1 VSRGRYPQ
9 RQLGEAVEDQ
19 AVAATDALAP
29 GERFDALVSRPIDGR
44 SLPAAWTLGTAVIPA
59 GAYVEVKAAQRRV
72 ASGRRGRWLFR
83 HKQHERLLDCGG
95 VYGLA
100 IYDAGRPNHDL
111 LAVALVPASVV
122 DELLGAWTAIDA
134 DRVEEAVAKLC
145 WSRVVDPGGVGT

>member
-1 VSRGRYPQ
+1 VSRARHPQ

-19 AVAATDALAP
+19 VVAATDALAP

-44 SLPAAWTLGTAVIPA
+44 SLPAAWTLGTAVIPT
-59 GAYVEVKAAQRRV
+59 GAHVEAKAAQRRV

-83 HKQHERLLDCGG
+83 SPQHDRLLDCGG

-100 IYDAGRPNHDL
+100 VYQADRPSHDL
-111 LAVALVPASVV
+111 LAVAFVPASVV

-145 WSRVVDPGGVGT
+145 WSRVVDPGGAGR